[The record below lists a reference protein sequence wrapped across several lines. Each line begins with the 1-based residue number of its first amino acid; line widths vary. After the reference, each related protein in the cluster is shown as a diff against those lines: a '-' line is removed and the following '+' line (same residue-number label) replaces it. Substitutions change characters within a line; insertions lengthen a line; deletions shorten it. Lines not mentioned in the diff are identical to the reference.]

1 MGLQD
6 RRFSDEIDKLTGYK
20 TKSLLCMP
28 IRNSDGEIIGV
39 AQAINKSSSGEL
51 FTEDDEKVNCVVKV
65 TSVNAAVGSLDMMV
79 SGLDVQWRL
88 RLCQPAPNT
97 PAGENDLF
105 QMSLNALI
113 T

>member
-1 MGLQD
+1 MESGCNILLHCHLKPERETYIFAVMLTPCFYFLLSLWQD

-51 FTEDDEKVNCVVKV
+51 FTEDDEKVI
-65 TSVNAAVGSLDMMV
+65 SL
-79 SGLDVQWRL
+79 L
-88 RLCQPAPNT
+88 
-97 PAGENDLF
+97 
-105 QMSLNALI
+105 
-113 T
+113 

>member
-1 MGLQD
+1 MESWSYCIFAVAKCLQRVFIFYCLCELQD

-51 FTEDDEKVNCVVKV
+51 FTEDDEKVI
-65 TSVNAAVGSLDMMV
+65 SSL
-79 SGLDVQWRL
+79 
-88 RLCQPAPNT
+88 
-97 PAGENDLF
+97 
-105 QMSLNALI
+105 
-113 T
+113 